1 MTASSTLVNTAEAA
15 ELRLFHHLGNHDA
28 TSPFVMNCE
37 SFIANSDAASLLD
50 TVINYRPALD
60 VLMKEDSDADEAVG
74 AFSLLAA
81 LLDRVENKTLSGQIV
96 LRLAGAVEDHDT
108 GSAERK
114 MNMLCALY
122 NLRSGAK
129 EKCWLIGRILTLC
142 AFSGDEEM
150 VLTLLPG
157 RNSTLGN
164 LLEENALERLMMGFS
179 SDGADALDK
188 ADWRSLFNVA
198 STVVNRVAE
207 VCAGKDLDKEAIGA
221 QSLKQRFL
229 LKLLATYGNDAV
241 DDDGLRAAR
250 EAAIGAIRDPVTLFN
265 EQRSILSLLPIQQLA
280 KNSGTSNLHSCLE
293 IFQEGKLEDFQS
305 FAKSHPSS
313 LTECDISEETAI
325 RHMRLLSLCSLAT
338 EHEEIPYDA
347 IASTLQVDT
356 SEVESWVI
364 NAVNSGLLTAKM
376 DQLKHV
382 VMVERC
388 VVRKFGM
395 EQWKILQER
404 LNVWKKNVK
413 GVLDGLEQSQV
424 Q

>member
-1 MTASSTLVNTAEAA
+1 LVNTAEAA
-15 ELRLFHHLGNHDA
+15 ELRLVHHLGNHDA
-28 TSPFVMNCE
+28 SSPFVLNCE
-37 SFIANSDAASLLD
+37 QFIANSDAASLLD
-50 TVINYRPALD
+50 TVLNYPPALD
-60 VLMKEDSDADEAVG
+60 VLMNEKSDAEESVG

-81 LLDRVENKTLSGQIV
+81 LLDRVENKALSGKIV
-96 LRLAGAVEDHDT
+96 LRLANAVEVHGAGT
-108 GSAERK
+108 PERK

-122 NLRSGAK
+122 NLRSSAK

-142 AFSGDEEM
+142 ASSGDEEL
-150 VLTLLPG
+150 VLSLLPG

-179 SDGADALDK
+179 SDGSDALEK
-188 ADWRSLFNVA
+188 VDWRNLFNVA
-198 STVVNRVAE
+198 SKVVSRVAE
-207 VCAGKDLDKEAIGA
+207 VCEGKDLDKEASGA

-241 DDDGLRAAR
+241 DADGMLAAR
-250 EAAIGAIRDPVTLFN
+250 DATIGAIRDPVTLFN
-265 EQRSILSLLPIQQLA
+265 EQRSILSLSPIRQLA
-280 KNSGTSNLHSCLE
+280 KNPSTSSLYSCLE
-293 IFQEGKLEDFQS
+293 IFQEGKLEDFQT
-305 FAKSHPSS
+305 FVKSHPTS
-313 LTECDISEETAI
+313 LSECNISEEEAI
-325 RHMRLLSLCSLAT
+325 RHIRLLSLCSLAT

-347 IASTLQVDT
+347 IASTLQVEEN
-356 SEVESWVI
+356 EVESWVI

-395 EQWKILQER
+395 EQWKILQVR
-404 LNVWKKNVK
+404 LDTWKKNVK
-413 GVLDGLEQSQV
+413 GVLDGLEQSQF